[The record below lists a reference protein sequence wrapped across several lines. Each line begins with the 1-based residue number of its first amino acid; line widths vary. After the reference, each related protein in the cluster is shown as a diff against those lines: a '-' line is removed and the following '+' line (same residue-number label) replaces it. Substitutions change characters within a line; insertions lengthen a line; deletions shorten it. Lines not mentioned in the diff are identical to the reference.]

1 MLRLVKNLSCI
12 LLTGAAAVSA
22 NAFSLLGPFDTW
34 QANAVGYNFNFDTP
48 VVGSSGDVGGPM
60 NLGEEYRWNSPYV
73 AYGFDPSFVEFFGQK
88 GIDAVEAAV
97 KILNDLPAVGK
108 IGRAHV

>member
-34 QANAVGYNFNFDTP
+34 QANTVGYNFNLDTP

-60 NLGEEYRWNSPYV
+60 NLGGGVPFELALCRLRV
-73 AYGFDPSFVEFFGQK
+73 
-88 GIDAVEAAV
+88 
-97 KILNDLPAVGK
+97 
-108 IGRAHV
+108 